1 MTLAK
6 FLPFAAVTALL
17 FTACSGAD
25 KEAANENVSKK
36 TVESLPL
43 VKVKT
48 VSATDVAQI
57 ADYTATVE
65 PYKTNNITTSTPNR
79 IKSILVDVGDRV
91 HAGQTVVILD
101 DVNIEQ
107 MRLRLENQKTEYDRA
122 VELYNIGGGTKQAV
136 DQLRT
141 EYEAYK
147 RSYENM
153 VENTRL
159 LSPIN
164 GVVTARNYDNGDMT
178 SQLPILTIEQIQ
190 PVKVI
195 INVTETDFTKV
206 RLGMP
211 VDVKLDVYGD
221 ELFAGKIS
229 RIYPTIDAA
238 TRTFKVE
245 IDIPNN
251 DSRVRPGMFAR
262 VSINFGEEHHVV
274 VPDRAIV
281 KQTGSGN
288 RFVYVLNPADST
300 VSFTFVELGQRLDAE
315 YELISGVNDDDII
328 VVSGQNSLADGVK
341 VSVIE

>member
-1 MTLAK
+1 MTLVK
-6 FLPFAAVTALL
+6 IIPFAAVTALL

-25 KEAANENVSKK
+25 KNASDAAAHQV
-36 TVESLPL
+36 TDQRPV
-43 VKVKT
+43 VKVMK

-57 ADYTATVE
+57 TDYTATVE
-65 PYKTNNITTSTPNR
+65 AEKTNNITTSTPNR

-91 HAGQTVVILD
+91 TKGQTVVILD

-107 MRLRLENQKTEYDRA
+107 MRLRLENQKTDYERA
-122 VELYNIGGGTKQAV
+122 LELYNIGGGTKQSV

-159 LSPIN
+159 QSPVT

-178 SQLPILTIEQIQ
+178 ASLPILTVEQIQ
-190 PVKVI
+190 PVKII

-206 RLGMP
+206 KNGMP
-211 VDVKLDVYGD
+211 VSVTLDVYGD
-221 ELFAGKIS
+221 EVFDGKVT
-229 RIYPTIDAA
+229 RIYPTVDAS

-245 IDIPNN
+245 ISLPNT

-262 VSINFGEEHHVV
+262 VRINFGEEHRVV
-274 VPDRAIV
+274 VPDRAVV

-288 RFVYVLNPADST
+288 RYIYVLDPSDST
-300 VSFTFVELGQRLDAE
+300 VTFSHVELGQRLGSD
-315 YELISGVNDDDII
+315 YELVSGVDDGAEI
-328 VVSGQNSLADGVK
+328 VVSGQNALADGVA
-341 VSVIE
+341 VRVIE

>member
-1 MTLAK
+1 MTLVK
-6 FLPFAAVTALL
+6 IIPFAAVTALL

-25 KEAANENVSKK
+25 KNVSDAAAHQV
-36 TVESLPL
+36 TDQRPM
-43 VKVKT
+43 VKVMK

-57 ADYTATVE
+57 TDYTATVE
-65 PYKTNNITTSTPNR
+65 AEKTNNITTSTPNR

-91 HAGQTVVILD
+91 AKGQTVVILD

-107 MRLRLENQKTEYDRA
+107 MRLRLENQKTDYERA
-122 VELYNIGGGTKQAV
+122 LELYNIGGGTKQSV

-159 LSPIN
+159 QSPVT

-178 SQLPILTIEQIQ
+178 ASLPILTVEQIQ
-190 PVKVI
+190 PVKII

-206 RLGMP
+206 KNGMP
-211 VDVKLDVYGD
+211 VSVTLDVYGD
-221 ELFAGKIS
+221 EVFDGKVT
-229 RIYPTIDAA
+229 RIYPTVDAS

-245 IDIPNN
+245 ISLPNT

-262 VSINFGEEHHVV
+262 VRINFGEEHRVV
-274 VPDRAIV
+274 VPDRAVV

-288 RFVYVLNPADST
+288 RYIYVLDPADST
-300 VSFTFVELGQRLDAE
+300 VTFSHVELGQRLGSD
-315 YELISGVNDDDII
+315 YELVSGVDDGAEI
-328 VVSGQNSLADGVK
+328 VVSGQNALADGVA
-341 VSVIE
+341 VRVIE

>member
-1 MTLAK
+1 MTLVK
-6 FLPFAAVTALL
+6 IIPFAAVTALL

-25 KEAANENVSKK
+25 KNASDAAAHQV
-36 TVESLPL
+36 TDQRPM
-43 VKVKT
+43 VKVMK

-57 ADYTATVE
+57 TDYTATVE
-65 PYKTNNITTSTPNR
+65 AEKTNNITTSTPNR

-91 HAGQTVVILD
+91 TKGQTVVILD

-107 MRLRLENQKTEYDRA
+107 MRLRLENQKTDYERA
-122 VELYNIGGGTKQAV
+122 LELYNIGGGTKQSV

-159 LSPIN
+159 QSPVT

-178 SQLPILTIEQIQ
+178 ASLPILTVEQIQ
-190 PVKVI
+190 PVKII

-206 RLGMP
+206 KNGMP
-211 VDVKLDVYGD
+211 VSVTLDVYGD
-221 ELFAGKIS
+221 EVFDGKVT
-229 RIYPTIDAA
+229 RIYPTVDAS

-245 IDIPNN
+245 ISLPNT

-262 VSINFGEEHHVV
+262 VRINFGEEHRVV
-274 VPDRAIV
+274 VPDRAVV

-288 RFVYVLNPADST
+288 RYIYVLDPADST
-300 VSFTFVELGQRLDAE
+300 VTFSHVELGQRLGSD
-315 YELISGVNDDDII
+315 YELVSGVDDGAEI
-328 VVSGQNSLADGVK
+328 VVSGQNALADGVA
-341 VSVIE
+341 VRVIE